1 MQVVG
6 YSAMT
11 TDDLIR
17 ALAADE
23 HVGREPGKVIL
34 IALVP
39 ARFFTHIGFRADI
52 DAALH
57 TVRFLFKFAVIVPL
71 AMVTMGALFRSTG
84 PIPALGRWTQLLPL
98 PLLVL
103 CAGVAVELLTI
114 PPSDWMMRL
123 IGSNAVNCMM
133 LIPLLASGPLM
144 IFITALKCGA
154 PAHPGWSGA
163 SAGLAAGSLAAVFYA
178 MNCFDDSPL
187 FVITWYP
194 LAMLTVVS
202 AGYFG
207 GVRYLGW

>member
-1 MQVVG
+1 
-6 YSAMT
+6 MT

-17 ALAADE
+17 ALAADR

-39 ARFFTHIGFRADI
+39 ATVLVAIIFFTHIGFRADI

-57 TVRFLFKFAVIVPL
+57 TVRFLFKFAVIMPL
-71 AMVTMGALFRSTG
+71 AVVTVGALFRSTG
-84 PIPALGRWTQLLPL
+84 PIPALGRWAQLLPL

-103 CAGVAVELLTI
+103 CAGVVAELLSI
-114 PPSDWMMRL
+114 PRSDWMVRL
-123 IGSNAVNCMM
+123 IGSNAVNCMT
-133 LIPLLASGPLM
+133 LIPLLASGPLT
-144 IFITALKCGA
+144 IFITALKSGA
-154 PAHPGWSGA
+154 PAYPGWSGA
-163 SAGLAAGSLAAVFYA
+163 IAGLAASSLAAVFYA

-202 AGYFG
+202 AGYFA
-207 GVRYLGW
+207 GVRYLRW